1 MLGIQ
6 LALCFIFGFILAT
19 QDDAPI
25 LERAKHALS
34 VKSDY
39 ELSKQLGITTA
50 TMSGYRK
57 RQSLPMEQCIKIAEK
72 TGASLDWLILGKDS
86 PRARSSSPV
95 QDYDDSDAAWV
106 PLYDVYASA
115 GSGLDIW
122 GEEVEQYIPF
132 SHVWLNQQNLHSKDL
147 VCIKVRGDSMEPT
160 LNNGDVIL
168 VNTARQVGDGVFVVR
183 IGNLLRVKRL
193 QTLLNGSLKISS
205 DNPIYES
212 ETLNPKED
220 SDFAIIGECHSKI
233 ARVA

>member
-1 MLGIQ
+1 MSV
-6 LALCFIFGFILAT
+6 AP

-34 VKSDY
+34 AKSDY
-39 ELSKQLGITTA
+39 ELSKLLGISTSA
-50 TMSGYRK
+50 MSGYRK

-72 TGASLDWLILGKDS
+72 TGVSLDWLILGKGM
-86 PRARSSSPV
+86 PQAQPSSLV
-95 QDYDDSDAAWV
+95 QDYDDQDAVWV

-115 GSGLDIW
+115 GGGENVW

-132 SHVWLNQQNLHSKDL
+132 SRLWLNQKKLHSKSL
-147 VCIKVRGDSMEPT
+147 SCVKVRGDSMEPT

-168 VNTARQVGDGVFVVR
+168 VNSDRQVGDGVFVVR

>member
-1 MLGIQ
+1 MSENSI
-6 LALCFIFGFILAT
+6 
-19 QDDAPI
+19 D
-25 LERAKHALS
+25 RAKIAIGA
-34 VKSDY
+34 KSDSD
-39 ELSKQLGITTA
+39 LARWLGFA
-50 TMSGYRK
+50 TSVISGYR
-57 RQSLPMEQCIKIAEK
+57 RRETVPLEQCIKIAEQ
-72 TGASLDWLILGKDS
+72 TGVSLDWLILGKGDPKPQHQPQS
-86 PRARSSSPV
+86 AV
-95 QDYDDSDAAWV
+95 QDYDDQDAVWV

-115 GSGLDIW
+115 GGGEDVW
-122 GEEVEQYIPF
+122 GEEIEQYIPF
-132 SHVWLNQQNLHSKDL
+132 SRVWLNQKNLHSKNL
-147 VCIKVRGDSMEPT
+147 SCVKVRGDSMEPT

>member
-1 MLGIQ
+1 MPV
-6 LALCFIFGFILAT
+6 AP

-39 ELSKQLGITTA
+39 ELSKQLGISTSA
-50 TMSGYRK
+50 MSGYRK

-72 TGASLDWLILGKDS
+72 TGVSLDWLILGKGNQQ
-86 PRARSSSPV
+86 AQTQSSIAV
-95 QDYDDSDAAWV
+95 QDYDDNDAVWV

-115 GSGLDIW
+115 GGGEDVW

-132 SHVWLNQQNLHSKDL
+132 SRLWLNQKKLHSKSL
-147 VCIKVRGDSMEPT
+147 SCVKVRGDSMEPT

-168 VNTARQVGDGVFVVR
+168 VNSDRQVGDGVFVVR

-212 ETLNPKED
+212 ETLNPKEN

>member
-1 MLGIQ
+1 MSV
-6 LALCFIFGFILAT
+6 AP

-34 VKSDY
+34 AKSDY
-39 ELSKQLGITTA
+39 ELSKLLGISTSA
-50 TMSGYRK
+50 MSGYRK
-57 RQSLPMEQCIKIAEK
+57 RQSLPMEQCIKIAEQ
-72 TGASLDWLILGKDS
+72 TGVSLDWLILGKGT
-86 PRARSSSPV
+86 PQTQPSSPV
-95 QDYDDSDAAWV
+95 QDYDDQDAVWV

-115 GSGLDIW
+115 GGGEDVW
-122 GEEVEQYIPF
+122 GEEIEQYIPF
-132 SHVWLNQQNLHSKDL
+132 SRVWLNQKNLHSKSL
-147 VCIKVRGDSMEPT
+147 SCVKVRGDSMEPT

-183 IGNLLRVKRL
+183 IGSLLRVKRL

-212 ETLNPKED
+212 ETLNPKEN

>member
-1 MLGIQ
+1 MI
-6 LALCFIFGFILAT
+6 APN
-19 QDDAPI
+19 DAPI

-57 RQSLPMEQCIKIAEK
+57 RQSLPMEQCIKIAEQ
-72 TGASLDWLILGKDS
+72 TGVSLDWLILGKGNPKS
-86 PRARSSSPV
+86 QHQPQSAV
-95 QDYDDSDAAWV
+95 QDYDDQDAVWV

-115 GSGLDIW
+115 GGGEDVW
-122 GEEVEQYIPF
+122 GEEIEQYIPF
-132 SHVWLNQQNLHSKDL
+132 SRVWLNQKNLHSKSL
-147 VCIKVRGDSMEPT
+147 SCVKVRGDSMEPT

-168 VNTARQVGDGVFVVR
+168 VNSDRQVGDGVFVVR

>member
-1 MLGIQ
+1 MT
-6 LALCFIFGFILAT
+6 ALN
-19 QDDAPI
+19 DALI

-34 VKSDY
+34 VKPDY

-72 TGASLDWLILGKDS
+72 TGVSLDWLILGKGT
-86 PRARSSSPV
+86 PQTQPSSPV
-95 QDYDDSDAAWV
+95 QDCDDQDAVWV

-115 GSGLDIW
+115 GGGEDVW
-122 GEEVEQYIPF
+122 GEEIEQYIPF
-132 SHVWLNQQNLHSKDL
+132 SRVWLNQQNLHSKNL

-183 IGNLLRVKRL
+183 IGSLLRVKRL

-212 ETLNPKED
+212 ETLNPNGD

>member
-1 MLGIQ
+1 
-6 LALCFIFGFILAT
+6 
-19 QDDAPI
+19 
-25 LERAKHALS
+25 
-34 VKSDY
+34 
-39 ELSKQLGITTA
+39 
-50 TMSGYRK
+50 
-57 RQSLPMEQCIKIAEK
+57 MEQCIKIAEK
-72 TGASLDWLILGKDS
+72 TGVSLDWLILGKGNQQ
-86 PRARSSSPV
+86 AQTQSSIAV
-95 QDYDDSDAAWV
+95 QDYDDNDAVWV

-115 GSGLDIW
+115 GGGADIW

-132 SHVWLNQQNLHSKDL
+132 SRLWLNQQNLHSKDL

-168 VNTARQVGDGVFVVR
+168 VNTKRQVGDGVFVVR
-183 IGNLLRVKRL
+183 IGSLLRVKRL

>member
-1 MLGIQ
+1 MSQNSI
-6 LALCFIFGFILAT
+6 
-19 QDDAPI
+19 D
-25 LERAKHALS
+25 RAKIAIDA
-34 VKSDY
+34 KSDSD
-39 ELSKQLGITTA
+39 LARWLGVA
-50 TMSGYRK
+50 TSVISGYR
-57 RQSLPMEQCIKIAEK
+57 RRETVPLEQCIKIAEQ
-72 TGASLDWLILGKDS
+72 TGVSLDWLILGKGDQQAQS
-86 PRARSSSPV
+86 NSTV
-95 QDYDDSDAAWV
+95 QNYDDNDAVWV

-115 GSGLDIW
+115 GGGADIW
-122 GEEVEQYIPF
+122 GEEVEQLIPF
-132 SHVWLNQQNLHSKDL
+132 SRLWLNQKNLHSKNL
-147 VCIKVRGDSMEPT
+147 SCVKVRGDSMEPT

-183 IGNLLRVKRL
+183 IGSLLRVKRL

>member
-1 MLGIQ
+1 MS
-6 LALCFIFGFILAT
+6 AAT

-25 LERAKHALS
+25 LERAKQALS
-34 VKSDY
+34 AKSDY
-39 ELSKQLGITTA
+39 ELSKHLGISTSA
-50 TMSGYRK
+50 MSGYRK
-57 RQSLPMEQCIKIAEK
+57 RQSLPMEQCVKIAER
-72 TGASLDWLILGKDS
+72 TGVSLDWLILGKGTPQAQQQPHS
-86 PRARSSSPV
+86 AV
-95 QDYDDSDAAWV
+95 QDYDDNDAVWV

-115 GSGLDIW
+115 GGGEDVW
-122 GEEVEQYIPF
+122 GEEIEQYIPF
-132 SHVWLNQQNLHSKDL
+132 SRVWLNQKNLHSKSL
-147 VCIKVRGDSMEPT
+147 SCVKVRGDSMEPT

-168 VNTARQVGDGVFVVR
+168 VNSDRQVGDGVFVVR

>member
-1 MLGIQ
+1 MSV
-6 LALCFIFGFILAT
+6 AP

-34 VKSDY
+34 AKSDY
-39 ELSKQLGITTA
+39 ELSKLLGISTSA
-50 TMSGYRK
+50 MSGYRK

-72 TGASLDWLILGKDS
+72 TGVSLDWLILGKGDPKPQHQPQS
-86 PRARSSSPV
+86 AV
-95 QDYDDSDAAWV
+95 QDYDDNDAVWV

-115 GSGLDIW
+115 GGGEDVW

-132 SHVWLNQQNLHSKDL
+132 SRLWLNQKNLHSKSL
-147 VCIKVRGDSMEPT
+147 SCVKVRGDSMEPT

-168 VNTARQVGDGVFVVR
+168 VNSDRQVGDGVFVVR

-233 ARVA
+233 ARIA

>member
-1 MLGIQ
+1 MSQNSI
-6 LALCFIFGFILAT
+6 
-19 QDDAPI
+19 D
-25 LERAKHALS
+25 RAKIAIDA
-34 VKSDY
+34 KSDSD
-39 ELSKQLGITTA
+39 LARWLGVA
-50 TMSGYRK
+50 TSVISGYR
-57 RQSLPMEQCIKIAEK
+57 RRETVPLEQCIKIAEQ
-72 TGASLDWLILGKDS
+72 TGVSLDWLILGKGDQQAQS
-86 PRARSSSPV
+86 NSTV
-95 QDYDDSDAAWV
+95 QNYDDNDAVWV

-115 GSGLDIW
+115 GGGADIW
-122 GEEVEQYIPF
+122 GEEVEQLIPF
-132 SHVWLNQQNLHSKDL
+132 SRLWLNQKNLHSQDL
-147 VCIKVRGDSMEPT
+147 ACIKVRGDSMEPT

-183 IGNLLRVKRL
+183 IGSLLRVKRL